1 MSDSDQDWVSRT
13 QKKKNVEALQDL
25 GVQLTKLA
33 DSTLKKIG
41 LPEDLL
47 DALLEHKKINS
58 NGALKRQV
66 QYIGRLMR
74 DVDAEPIE
82 AYLAKLRGDN
92 TAHNASMQ
100 RIERTRE
107 QLINSD
113 DALTQFI
120 TEYPHADVA
129 ALRTLIRNTRKEKE
143 LNKPPKYLRQL
154 FQAVKA
160 DVVGENSDNNDT
172 EEMVDDEA

>member
-107 QLINSD
+107 HTVTAGAHGFNQHLAHSPTGAG
-113 DALTQFI
+113 DAYSI
-120 TEYPHADVA
+120 GHH
-129 ALRTLIRNTRKEKE
+129 LRYRSAH
-143 LNKPPKYLRQL
+143 L
-154 FQAVKA
+154 FCP
-160 DVVGENSDNNDT
+160 GRFE
-172 EEMVDDEA
+172 

>member
-1 MSDSDQDWVSRT
+1 MSDNDQDWVSRT

-66 QYIGRLMR
+66 QSIGQYRL
-74 DVDAEPIE
+74 VDM
-82 AYLAKLRGDN
+82 K
-92 TAHNASMQ
+92 
-100 RIERTRE
+100 
-107 QLINSD
+107 
-113 DALTQFI
+113 
-120 TEYPHADVA
+120 
-129 ALRTLIRNTRKEKE
+129 
-143 LNKPPKYLRQL
+143 RQGGIFYVGI
-154 FQAVKA
+154 FQ
-160 DVVGENSDNNDT
+160 
-172 EEMVDDEA
+172 